1 MSISHEIF
9 KQQKIDP
16 YFTSNLNI
24 NSIIIPKGLLVPIK
38 KICII
43 CTHLK
48 EPDKTYIEIAQVQN
62 FLFIFL
68 SIIKK
73 VSKHKQIVQHFFF
86 NIVFKH
92 VLFIF
97 F

>member
-9 KQQKIDP
+9 KQQKIDH
-16 YFTSNLNI
+16 YFTLYLDI
-24 NSIIIPKGLLVPIK
+24 NSIIIPKGLLVPI

-73 VSKHKQIVQHFFF
+73 CQ
-86 NIVFKH
+86 NINK
-92 VLFIF
+92 
-97 F
+97 